1 MAAKENLT
9 NMTALKDVLINA
21 LYALNLML
29 ELLIVLFVKENLKG
43 IGQLIQEEL
52 VFALM
57 DILMMVPVLN
67 VFYANLPV

>member
-43 IGQLIQEEL
+43 IGQLIQEER